1 MSGVSN
7 LFGVLWLTG
16 GWFVRA
22 VLQQVA
28 DSGRRPG
35 TGTNPLKVLVQ
46 HTAGMEKPKT
56 HPRLEDAGMSFTFEE
71 RLKKR

>member
-1 MSGVSN
+1 M
-7 LFGVLWLTG
+7 FGVLWLTG

-35 TGTNPLKVLVQ
+35 TRTNPLKVLMQ
-46 HTAGMEKPKT
+46 HTDITNTDVTRIRVKVPVT
-56 HPRLEDAGMSFTFEE
+56 
-71 RLKKR
+71 